1 MAPRWQAIIIEL
13 HELYQGE
20 PNDSRAVTLP
30 VFLLVVKSAKQMAI
44 LSAVLTIVCA
54 VLVVGLEFVSWK
66 RDGVWNSYRLS
77 SVIES
82 IKGDRD
88 VTYVMASV
96 DRQPAELT
104 IKQSL
109 VEWVLGIPVIA
120 LLMVAVVLHFVLY
133 LYLTTLEKE
142 ASRR

>member
-1 MAPRWQAIIIEL
+1 M
-13 HELYQGE
+13 HELCQGE
-20 PNDSRAVTLP
+20 PNELGAFTLP
-30 VFLLVVKSAKQMAI
+30 VFLLVVKSAKQIAI
-44 LSAVLTIVCA
+44 LSAVLTILCA
-54 VLVVGLEFVSWK
+54 VGVVGLEFASWK

-88 VTYVMASV
+88 VTYVTASV
-96 DRQPAELT
+96 GRQPAEMT
-104 IKQSL
+104 IKEL
-109 VEWVLGIPVIA
+109 VIEWVLGIPVIA
-120 LLMVAVVLHFVLY
+120 LLMVAVVLHFALY